1 MWCGLFFCFKQKTA
15 YEMRIS
21 DWSSDVCPSDLIHGA
36 GIVDFPIGT
45 VIVQLNFFPAL
56 EAFGRK
62 FGGNRL
68 CFVLSG
74 AAVRIGRDCNHGRS
88 QKSAGNLQGSER
100 LHVDRKSV
108 VEGKS
113 VSVRV
118 DFGVRRHIKKKKNY

>member
-74 AAVRIGRDCNHGRS
+74 AAVRVGRDCNHGRS
-88 QKSAGNLQGSER
+88 QKSAG
-100 LHVDRKSV
+100 DRKSV
-108 VEGKS
+108 GEGKS
-113 VSVRV
+113 VSVSV
-118 DFGVRRHIKKKKNY
+118 DLGSRGNIKKKKT